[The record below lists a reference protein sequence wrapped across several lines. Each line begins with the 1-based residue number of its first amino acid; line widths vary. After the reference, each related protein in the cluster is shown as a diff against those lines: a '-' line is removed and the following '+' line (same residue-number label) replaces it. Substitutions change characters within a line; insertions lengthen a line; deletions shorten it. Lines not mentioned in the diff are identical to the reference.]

1 MIRRCVVVA
10 TVAMAASSAP
20 SAAQD
25 YRVRIDARAQ
35 AVSFRGLVSDSI
47 QASLA
52 VPAASAGFETPD
64 GFAVRCGAGDYCFF
78 FRPGPVLRGIP
89 VTTSASVILW
99 GLGVQGLTV
108 RATGRLLADLG
119 GDDVWPGTDP
129 AAQLLEGFVEYQ
141 RSSLVARAG
150 RQLIASRLEP
160 MGFDGAWLRYRW
172 DDASLEVTG
181 YGGWGLGQAA
191 ALPVSS
197 PALNPLD
204 EWRPRDRQIVAGLE
218 AGWLYRNVDVRAEYR
233 REIDPR
239 DGYVVSERT
248 SLSLGA
254 PVGPLRAT
262 GGFDY
267 NIAEAQ
273 LGSADV
279 RLTYLRPRYSVSGGV
294 RRYRPYFSLWTLW
307 SAFSPVPHNGVTASA
322 EIRATTRLSLRV
334 RGERYRY
341 ESAEVSTALVPD
353 LEDRGWRASTGGVMT
368 LSPAWTVDA
377 NAGLERGPGA
387 SGRFADVAIAWVP
400 NDLYSFDVHG
410 GAVDRPLE
418 LRYYDATSRWIGARA
433 ERLLGAQRHVW
444 ADVSLVDDE
453 RNRPDA
459 SASSLGQVR
468 IRSGVSLSFGSTAD
482 RMPLPPGRM
491 PAR

>member
-1 MIRRCVVVA
+1 MTRRCVVI
-10 TVAMAASSAP
+10 AASVLAAWSVP
-20 SAAQD
+20 GAAQD

-47 QASLA
+47 PASQVA
-52 VPAASAGFETPD
+52 PSASGGFETPD
-64 GFAVRCGAGDYCFF
+64 GNAVRCGAGDYCFF
-78 FRPGPVLRGIP
+78 FRPGPVLRAVP
-89 VTTSASVILW
+89 VTTSASVTLW
-99 GLGVQGLTV
+99 GLGVQGLSV
-108 RATGRLLADLG
+108 RATGRLLADL

-129 AAQLLEGFVEYQ
+129 AAQLLEGYAEYQ
-141 RSSLVARAG
+141 RPSLVARAG
-150 RQLIASRLEP
+150 RQLISSRLEP

-172 DDASLEVTG
+172 EDASLDVTG

-218 AGWLYRNVDVRAEYR
+218 AAWLYRSVDVRAEYR
-233 REIDPR
+233 REIDPQDR
-239 DGYVVSERT
+239 YVVSERT

-254 PVGPLRAT
+254 PVGPLQAT

-267 NIAEAQ
+267 NVAEGQ

-279 RLTYLRPRYSVSGGV
+279 RLTYVRPRFSVSGGA

-307 SAFSPVPHNGVTASA
+307 SAFSPVPYNGVNASA
-322 EIRATTRLSLRV
+322 EVRATSRLSLRV

-353 LEDRGWRASTGGVMT
+353 LEDRGWRVSTGGVAT
-368 LSPAWTVDA
+368 LSPRWTLDA

-387 SGRFADVAIAWVP
+387 SGRFADIAVAWVP
-400 NDLYSFDVHG
+400 NDVYAFDVHG
-410 GAVDRPLE
+410 GAVGRPLE
-418 LRYYDATSRWIGARA
+418 LRYYDATSRWIGARG
-433 ERLLGAQRHVW
+433 ERRLGAQHRVW
-444 ADVSLVDDE
+444 ADVSFVDDE
-453 RNRPDA
+453 RDRPDA

-468 IRSGVSLSFGSTAD
+468 LRSGVSVAFGSAAD
-482 RMPLPPGRM
+482 RLPLPPGR
-491 PAR
+491 PRPR

>member
-1 MIRRCVVVA
+1 MTRRCVAVAA
-10 TVAMAASSAP
+10 TVIAAWSAP

-47 QASLA
+47 QAALA
-52 VPAASAGFETPD
+52 VPSASGGFETPD
-64 GFAVRCGAGDYCFF
+64 GDAVRCGAGDYCFF

-108 RATGRLLADLG
+108 RATGRLVADVG

-160 MGFDGAWLRYRW
+160 MGFDGAWLKYRW

-204 EWRPRDRQIVAGLE
+204 EWRPRDRQIVAGVE
-218 AGWLYRNVDVRAEYR
+218 AAWLYRDVDVSAEYR
-233 REIDPR
+233 REIDPQ
-239 DGYVVSERT
+239 DWYVVSERT

-267 NIAEAQ
+267 NVAEGQ

-279 RLTYLRPRYSVSGGV
+279 RLTYLQPRYSLSGGF

-307 SAFSPVPHNGVTASA
+307 SAFSPVPHNGVNASA
-322 EIRATTRLSLRV
+322 EVRATDRLSLRV

-353 LEDRGWRASTGGVMT
+353 LEDRGWRVSTGGAAT
-368 LSPAWTVDA
+368 LSPHWTVDA

-387 SGRFADVAIAWVP
+387 SGRFADVAVAWVP
-400 NDLYSFDVHG
+400 NDLYSFDLHG
-410 GAVDRPLE
+410 GAVGRPLE

-433 ERLLGAQRHVW
+433 ERLFGAQRRVW
-444 ADVSLVDDE
+444 ADVSFVDDQ
-453 RNRPDA
+453 RDRPDA
-459 SASSLGQVR
+459 TQSSLGQVR
-468 IRSGVSLSFGSTAD
+468 VRSGLSLSFGSAAD
-482 RMPLPPGRM
+482 RLPLPPGR
-491 PAR
+491 PPRR

>member
-1 MIRRCVVVA
+1 M
-10 TVAMAASSAP
+10 
-20 SAAQD
+20 
-25 YRVRIDARAQ
+25 
-35 AVSFRGLVSDSI
+35 SFRGLVSDSI

-52 VPAASAGFETPD
+52 VPSASGGFETPD
-64 GFAVRCGAGDYCFF
+64 GYAVRCGAGDHCFF
-78 FRPGPVLRGIP
+78 FRPGQVLRGIP

-99 GLGVQGLTV
+99 GLGVQGLSV

-150 RQLIASRLEP
+150 RQLISSRLEP

-172 DDASLEVTG
+172 DDASLEMTG

-218 AGWLYRNVDVRAEYR
+218 AGWLFRNVDVRAEYR
-233 REIDPR
+233 REIDPQ
-239 DGYVVSERT
+239 DWHVVSERT

-254 PVGPLRAT
+254 PLGPVRAT

-267 NIAEAQ
+267 NVAEGQ
-273 LGSADV
+273 LGSADA
-279 RLTYLRPRYSVSGGV
+279 RLTYLRPRYSVSGGI

-307 SAFSPVPHNGVTASA
+307 SAFSPVPHNGVNASA
-322 EIRATTRLSLRV
+322 EVRATSRLSLRV
-334 RGERYRY
+334 HGERYRY

-353 LEDRGWRASTGGVMT
+353 LKDRGWRVSTGAAAT
-368 LSPAWTVDA
+368 LSPHWTVDA
-377 NAGLERGPGA
+377 DAGLERGPGA
-387 SGRFADVAIAWVP
+387 SGRFADVAVAWVP
-400 NDLYSFDVHG
+400 NDTYSFDVHG

-433 ERLLGAQRHVW
+433 ERLLGAQQRVW
-444 ADVSLVDDE
+444 ADVSFVDDE

-468 IRSGVSLSFGSTAD
+468 IRSGVSLSFGSAAD

-491 PAR
+491 PPR

>member
-1 MIRRCVVVA
+1 MTRRCVLLA
-10 TVAMAASSAP
+10 GALAACAARAP
-20 SAAQD
+20 AQD

-35 AVSFRGLVSDSI
+35 AVSFRGLESDSI
-47 QASLA
+47 QASLV
-52 VPAASAGFETPD
+52 VPAANGGFETPD
-64 GFAVRCGAGDYCFF
+64 GHAVRCGAGDYCFF
-78 FRPGPVLRGIP
+78 FRPGPALRALP

-108 RATGRLLADLG
+108 RATGRLMADLG
-119 GDDVWPGTDP
+119 RDDVWPGTDP

-141 RSSLVARAG
+141 RSSVVARAG

-160 MGFDGAWLRYRW
+160 MSFDGAWLRYRW
-172 DDASLEVTG
+172 DDAALEVSG

-218 AGWLYRNVDVRAEYR
+218 AAWLYRNVDARAEYR
-233 REIDPR
+233 REVDPQ
-239 DGYVVSERT
+239 DWYVVSERT

-267 NIAEAQ
+267 NVAEGH

-279 RLTYLRPRYSVSGGV
+279 TLTYLQPRFSVSGGV

-307 SAFSPVPHNGVTASA
+307 SAFSPVPHNGVNASA
-322 EIRATTRLSLRV
+322 ELRATSRLSLRV
-334 RGERYRY
+334 RGEAYRY
-341 ESAEVSTALVPD
+341 ESAEVSTALVPE
-353 LEDRGWRASTGGVMT
+353 LEDRGWRVSTGGVMT
-368 LSPAWTVDA
+368 LSPRWTVDA
-377 NAGLERGPGA
+377 NGGLERGPGA
-387 SGRFADVAIAWVP
+387 SGRFADVALAWAP
-400 NDLYSFDVHG
+400 NDQYAFDLHG
-410 GAVDRPLE
+410 GAVGRPLE
-418 LRYYDATSRWIGARA
+418 LRYYDATSRWIGARG
-433 ERLLGAQRHVW
+433 ERSLGGQRRVW
-444 ADVSLVDDE
+444 ADVSVVDDE
-453 RNRPDA
+453 RDRPDA

-468 IRSGVSLSFGSTAD
+468 LRSGVSLSFGSAAD
-482 RMPLPPGRM
+482 RLPLPPGRM
-491 PAR
+491 PRQ